1 VVHGVFRTAVRLHL
15 HFLVL
20 RRAWHFDCKY
30 VARQIEGLPG
40 LRNCAAAPYAYLLK
54 AYGDANRAKADF
66 IRFLSGE
73 LPPRIVR
80 TASAWISE
88 EQGDEI
94 DAKRHNGHAVPRGPD
109 RVGVDFTGAQA

>member
-1 VVHGVFRTAVRLHL
+1 MELAIIQELADDL
-15 HFLVL
+15 IEL
-20 RRAWHFDCKY
+20 RCGRHSVGNFY
-30 VARQIEGLPG
+30 E
-40 LRNCAAAPYAYLLK
+40 YLLK

-73 LPPRIVR
+73 LPPRVVQG
-80 TASAWISE
+80 ASAWISE